1 MNNTS
6 FAARLVAVSLLLCSA
21 FTFAVRAGG
30 DERVKIE
37 EKKLQYK
44 NWTFDD
50 ITTGKPVSLREFAK
64 GKKLVLVVY
73 FSPWCGNWRNEAPL
87 VAKLYDKYKAHGF
100 DVVAV
105 NNYGTREQ
113 TQKFFGEA
121 GAPYTVVVEST
132 TPDARDKTSHYA
144 CRIQTGDKRTWGSP
158 YNVFVEPDK
167 IAQTGDVLME
177 RAHIAS
183 GELIEDDAEKF
194 IRARLGLKGESTATQ
209 TNKPMLDFAAISV
222 QASQPI
228 EAMPVVMPQGAAAWA
243 IQIITSGGF
252 GGTIERKVV
261 TSAGELT
268 CDDSTTTDTSLAPQ
282 TLRSLS
288 KLVAEARSFERNQ
301 KISASVC
308 KDCRRAAIMLS
319 RREADGTIKTYSATW
334 DETTRAEVAEAML
347 QLYENVGALDSCR
360 RP

>member
-1 MNNTS
+1 MTNRL
-6 FAARLVAVSLLLCSA
+6 FAVALLLCFA
-21 FTFAVRAGG
+21 FTFAARSAGG
-30 DERVKIE
+30 DERTKIE

-73 FSPWCGNWRNEAPL
+73 FAPWCGNWKNEAPL

-113 TQKFFGEA
+113 TRAYFGEA

-177 RAHIAS
+177 KAHIAG

-194 IRARLGLKGESTATQ
+194 IRARLGLKGDAAQTSRRKIDFDRILTQ
-209 TNKPMLDFAAISV
+209 TT
-222 QASQPI
+222 QPVE
-228 EAMPVVMPQGAAAWA
+228 EAMSVALPEGAAWA

-252 GGTIERKVV
+252 GGTIERKIV
-261 TSAGELT
+261 TSNGELA
-268 CDDSTTTDTSLAPQ
+268 CDDATSTALLAPQ
-282 TLRSLS
+282 ALSSLS
-288 KLVAEARSFERNQ
+288 KLVAEARSFEHNQ
-301 KISASVC
+301 KINLSVC

-334 DETTRAEVAEAML
+334 DETTRAEVSEAMR
-347 QLYENVGALDSCR
+347 QIYDKVGALDSCR
-360 RP
+360 KP